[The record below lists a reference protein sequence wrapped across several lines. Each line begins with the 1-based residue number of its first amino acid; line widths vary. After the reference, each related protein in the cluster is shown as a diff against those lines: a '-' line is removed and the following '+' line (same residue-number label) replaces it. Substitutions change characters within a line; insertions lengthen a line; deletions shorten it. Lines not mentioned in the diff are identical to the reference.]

1 MRIAPRTLIC
11 GNTLRRFHP
20 DISPRFEELRDL
32 CTQADD
38 KASLATGMAGMTVEH
53 VLHNRLLDASRLAS
67 EYMAVV
73 ESIGDPALTIGLSF
87 AGIVAKHQTGETDE
101 VLRWA
106 QAVIDL
112 ACENPEQG
120 GFILGSPLATALAWR
135 GVGRFQKGLPGW
147 RDDFEQAS
155 AVAGQSDALSQAAI
169 IAYKYAGIPRG
180 VFLADESALREIE
193 SGLQLAERSNDDMAV
208 VLLPMTFGMALV
220 HNGEDRSRG
229 YEILRT
235 LRETCIKERFA
246 LNIITVLDAYLARES
261 AEHGREDVAIEQ
273 WRDSNGRDDR
283 RGATMPTSTSR

>member
-1 MRIAPRTLIC
+1 MICPPHTSGTCGPEHGRPAVTSLRRERSWERALQVADALPTDMPYRMAKRIAPRTLIC
-11 GNTLRRFHP
+11 ANTFRRFHP

-32 CTQADD
+32 CNQVDD

-53 VLHNRLLDASRLAS
+53 VLYNRLLDASRLAS

-73 ESIGDPALTIGLSF
+73 ESIGDPGLTIGLSF

-120 GFILGSPLATALAWR
+120 GFILDSPLATALAWR
-135 GVGRFQKGLPGW
+135 GVGRLPEGSPGW

-180 VFLADESALREIE
+180 VSWRTNQRCA
-193 SGLQLAERSNDDMAV
+193 RSNQGCNS
-208 VLLPMTFGMALV
+208 PSGRMT
-220 HNGEDRSRG
+220 
-229 YEILRT
+229 T
-235 LRETCIKERFA
+235 
-246 LNIITVLDAYLARES
+246 
-261 AEHGREDVAIEQ
+261 
-273 WRDSNGRDDR
+273 WRLCCC
-283 RGATMPTSTSR
+283 P